1 LDLVVK
7 GEISEMEINFEA
19 TNISSYTSLG
29 LWQLTYLQFETPENQ
44 KIIT

>member
-1 LDLVVK
+1 MTGTGILDLVVK

-29 LWQLTYLQFETPENQ
+29 L
-44 KIIT
+44 